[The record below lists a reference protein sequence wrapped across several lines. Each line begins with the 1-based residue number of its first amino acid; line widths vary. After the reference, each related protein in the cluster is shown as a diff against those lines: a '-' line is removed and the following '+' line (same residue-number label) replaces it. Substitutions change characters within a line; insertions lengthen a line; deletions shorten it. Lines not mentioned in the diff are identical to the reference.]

1 MKFLNMFNNK
11 IGYDGAKA
19 FSDTLK
25 KNTSLEFIEFG
36 HNRIRNKGLLSIGDG
51 IAQNSNTHI

>member
-1 MKFLNMFNNK
+1 MFNNK